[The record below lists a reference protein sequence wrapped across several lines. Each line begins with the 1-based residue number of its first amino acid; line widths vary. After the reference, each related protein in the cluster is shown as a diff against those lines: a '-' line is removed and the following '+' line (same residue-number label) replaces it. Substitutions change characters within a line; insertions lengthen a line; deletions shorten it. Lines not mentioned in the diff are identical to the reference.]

1 MRQYLCQIR
10 VAGLYI
16 HCVVMAASEEMVLDK
31 IAESL
36 NQGSYKVEEEGFYD
50 PKRIYV
56 TFEETSNGVTE
67 TGVGKTA
74 T

>member
-1 MRQYLCQIR
+1 
-10 VAGLYI
+10 
-16 HCVVMAASEEMVLDK
+16 MATSEEMVLDK

-50 PKRIYV
+50 HKRIYV
-56 TFEETSNGVTE
+56 TFEELSNGVTK
-67 TGVGKTA
+67 TGVGKAA